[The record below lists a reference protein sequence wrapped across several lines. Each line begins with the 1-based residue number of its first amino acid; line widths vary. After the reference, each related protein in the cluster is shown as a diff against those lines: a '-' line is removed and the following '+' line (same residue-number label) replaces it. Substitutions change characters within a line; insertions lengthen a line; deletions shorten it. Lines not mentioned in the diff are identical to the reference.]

1 MTGGTITYDH
11 SVCAT
16 CETKVCV
23 KQCVPQILSLTDDG
37 LPVLNISREEA
48 QKGRCSECLAC
59 EVECFF
65 GGAGGGKI
73 ELPIPGLEQVRA
85 GQA

>member
-1 MTGGTITYDH
+1 
-11 SVCAT
+11 
-16 CETKVCV
+16 
-23 KQCVPQILSLTDDG
+23 VPQILSLTDDG

-65 GGAGGGKI
+65 DGAGGGKI
-73 ELPIPGLEQVRA
+73 ELPIPGLEQVLA
-85 GQA
+85 G